1 MKQITVSTNDL
12 NHPSVEL
19 IIRADIV
26 NTLALEQTTVTFRQ
40 VNKGQQEVRYAT
52 LVGKDADQ
60 TDITAI
66 TCAHPS
72 LRVEYSKTGF
82 DNIAH
87 QRIRIT
93 LPADTPIGRFSEQ
106 VILKTNHPKKPTLTM
121 LVVGEVVGIVRAVP
135 YRLNFSLTGVPSDV
149 VRQVRFNSINTPF
162 KILGV
167 TCDVPGLKTR
177 LEEVAPGTAY
187 TVTVTLP
194 AGYTGGPF
202 AGTLVIETDLPD
214 QKTVEVKVVG
224 QPRRTPNP
232 ELP

>member
-19 IIRADIV
+19 VIRADIV
-26 NTLALEQTTVTFRQ
+26 NALALEQTTVTFRQ
-40 VNKGQQEVRYAT
+40 VNKGQQEVRFAN

-60 TDITAI
+60 TDIVAI
-66 TCAHPS
+66 KCAHPS

-82 DNIAH
+82 DNPDH

-106 VILKTNHPKKPTLTM
+106 VILETNHPRKPTLTM
-121 LVVGEVVGIVRAVP
+121 LVVGEVVGAIRAVP
-135 YRLNFSLTGVPSDV
+135 YRLNFSLTGLPSDIA
-149 VRQVRFNSINTPF
+149 RQVRFNSTGKPF

-187 TVTVTLP
+187 TVTVTVP
-194 AGYTGGPF
+194 ADYAGGPF
-202 AGTLVIETDLPD
+202 AGKLVVETDLPE

-224 QPRRTPNP
+224 QPRRTPNL